1 MISIQNV
8 KKRYGKQILF
18 DDLTISFVSG
28 QRIAL
33 IGANGTGKTSLLRMI
48 LGLEKPDQGAVAVPS
63 DLSIGH
69 LPQEVE
75 VLSSKSPLSIVLEP
89 FERLLDFENAYDS
102 IAKSLDDHESPA
114 FKKALGKIDKL
125 QNELEYHDVF
135 SLVSRAKAILAGL
148 GVPSDK
154 WEQPI
159 TALSGGFRMRVV
171 LGRLLLLRPQ
181 ALLLDEPTNHLDMD
195 SLIWLEKFLDRFSG
209 TLIIVSHD
217 REFLNRMTRHTA
229 EIHNGGV
236 TVYKGNYDAYM
247 AYKVEREESL
257 KNTTKNLER
266 KIAQTER
273 FIERFRS
280 KATKASAVQ
289 SRVKMAQ
296 SLKEE
301 LPALSEKTR
310 TIHFSFPLSR
320 PSGGVPLKVERIAV
334 AYGSP
339 PESGPVFSDLSFT
352 VTRGDKIA
360 IVGPNGTGK
369 TTLLKALAQEI
380 AVSFGAVTIGH
391 NADVRYFSQHVL
403 DQLSPDKTL
412 FETIAEASGSG
423 DRTYIQNVL
432 GSFLFSGED
441 VNKTV
446 SVLSGGEKSRLALA
460 TILSKTGN
468 VLLLDEPTNHLDI
481 QSIEILAQALQEFP
495 GTVLMVSHNEYFIS
509 MVANRIIEM
518 RPGIFRDFP
527 GSIGTY
533 HSYLAAGYLQD
544 EGSENP
550 SKASEP
556 QAEIVDKQLRI
567 KAREERKQLERKIE
581 KIEKE
586 IALRERDME
595 LFGATLHDP
604 GNASNFGLL
613 HETMQKLDA
622 VKKQNELLLSQWEE
636 LQENA
641 ESYEET

>member
-48 LGLEKPDQGAVAVPS
+48 LGLEKPDQGAVAVPT

-75 VLSSKSPLSIVLEP
+75 VLSSKSPLFIVLEP
-89 FERLLDFENAYDS
+89 FERLLNFENAYDS
-102 IAKSLDDHESPA
+102 IAKSLDDHESPT
-114 FKKALGKIDKL
+114 FKKVLEKIDKL

-135 SLVSRAKAILAGL
+135 SLVSRAKSILAGL

-159 TALSGGFRMRVV
+159 AALSGGFRMRVV
-171 LGRLLLLRPQ
+171 LGRLLLLQPQ

-229 EIHNGGV
+229 EIHNGGI
-236 TVYKGNYDAYM
+236 TVYKGNYDAYA

-301 LPALSEKTR
+301 LPALSEKTH

-320 PSGGVPLKVERIAV
+320 PSGQVPLKVERISV
-334 AYGSP
+334 AYSTA
-339 PESGPVFSDLSFT
+339 PVFSDLSFI

-369 TTLLKALAQEI
+369 TTLLKVLAQEI

-391 NADVRYFSQHVL
+391 NADIRYFSQHVL

-412 FETIAEASGSG
+412 FETITEASGSG

-432 GSFLFSGED
+432 GSFLFSGEN

-460 TILSKTGN
+460 TILSKAGN

-509 MVANRIIEM
+509 KVANRIIEM
-518 RPGIFRDFP
+518 RPGVFRDFP
-527 GSIGTY
+527 GSIAMY

-550 SKASEP
+550 SKTSEP
-556 QAEIVDKQLRI
+556 QAEVVDKQQRI

-586 IALRERDME
+586 IARQERDME
-595 LFGATLHDP
+595 LFDATLHDP

-613 HETMQKLDA
+613 HETMQKIDA
-622 VKKQNELLLSQWEE
+622 VKKQNEVLLSQWEE
-636 LQENA
+636 LQENV
-641 ESYEET
+641 ESCEET

>member
-8 KKRYGKQILF
+8 KKRYGRQILF
-18 DDLTISFVSG
+18 DDLTISFVEG

-48 LGLEKPDQGAVAVPS
+48 LGLEKPDQGTVAIPS

-69 LPQEVE
+69 LPQDVE

-89 FERLLDFENAYDS
+89 FEGLLNFQNAYDS
-102 IAKSLDDHESPA
+102 IAKSLEDHESPA
-114 FKKALGKIDKL
+114 YKKALGKIDKL
-125 QNELEYHDVF
+125 QNDLEYHDVF
-135 SLVSRAKAILAGL
+135 SLVSRAKSILAGL

-154 WEQPI
+154 WEEPI
-159 TALSGGFRMRVV
+159 AALSGGFRMRVV
-171 LGRLLLLRPQ
+171 LGKLLLLQPQ
-181 ALLLDEPTNHLDMD
+181 ALLLDEPTNHLDLD

-229 EIHNGGV
+229 EIHNGKIS
-236 TVYKGNYDAYM
+236 VYKGNYDAYM
-247 AYKVEREESL
+247 AYKLEREESL
-257 KNTTKNLER
+257 KNTTKNIER

-296 SLKEE
+296 SLKDE
-301 LPALSEKTR
+301 LPAIHEKNR
-310 TIHFSFPLSR
+310 TIHFTFPLSR
-320 PSGGVPLKVERIAV
+320 PSGGIPLKAERIAV
-334 AYGSP
+334 SYGNAL
-339 PESGPVFSDLSFT
+339 ENAPVFSDLSFT

-369 TTLLKALAQEI
+369 TTLLKALAQEV
-380 AVSFGAVTIGH
+380 AVSSGAVTIGH

-403 DQLSPDKTL
+403 DQLTPDKTL
-412 FETIAEASGSG
+412 FETIADASGSG

-432 GSFLFSGED
+432 GSFLFSGDD

-481 QSIEILAQALQEFP
+481 QSIEILTDALLEFQ
-495 GTVLMVSHNEYFIS
+495 GTVLLVSHNEYFIAKT
-509 MVANRIIEM
+509 ANRIIEM

-527 GSIGTY
+527 GSIAMY
-533 HSYLAAGYLQD
+533 HSYLAAGYLKD
-544 EGSENP
+544 SEVGVGP
-550 SKASEP
+550 DASEP
-556 QAEIVDKQLRI
+556 ESETLDKKQRI
-567 KAREERKQLERKIE
+567 KTREERKQLDRKID

-586 IALRERDME
+586 IAQQEREME
-595 LFGATLHDP
+595 LFSATLHDP

-613 HETMQKLDA
+613 HETMQKLEA
-622 VKKQNELLLSQWEE
+622 VKKENELLLLQWEE
-636 LQENA
+636 LQETMEA
-641 ESYEET
+641 HED

>member
-18 DDLTISFVSG
+18 DELTISFVSG

-48 LGLEKPDQGAVAVPS
+48 LGLEKPDQGAVAVPT
-63 DLSIGH
+63 DLSIGY

-89 FERLLDFENAYDS
+89 FERLLNFENAYDS
-102 IAKSLDDHESPA
+102 IAKSLNDRENPA
-114 FKKALGKIDKL
+114 FKKALEKIDKL
-125 QNELEYHDVF
+125 QNDLEHHDVF
-135 SLVSRAKAILAGL
+135 SLVSRAKSILAGL

-159 TALSGGFRMRVV
+159 AALSGGFRMRVV
-171 LGRLLLLRPQ
+171 LGKLLLLQPQ

-229 EIHNGGV
+229 EIHNGRI
-236 TVYKGNYDAYM
+236 TVYKGNYDAYI

-296 SLKEE
+296 SLKDE
-301 LPALSEKTR
+301 LPVLSEKTR

-320 PSGGVPLKVERIAV
+320 PSGQVPLKVERISV
-334 AYGSP
+334 AYSTV
-339 PESGPVFSDLSFT
+339 PVFSDLSFI

-360 IVGPNGTGK
+360 MVGPNGTGK

-380 AVSFGAVTIGH
+380 GVSSGAVTIGH
-391 NADVRYFSQHVL
+391 NADIRYFSQHVL
-403 DQLSPDKTL
+403 DQLAPDKTL

-460 TILSKTGN
+460 TILSKAGN

-481 QSIEILAQALQEFP
+481 QSIEILSEALQEFP

-509 MVANRIIEM
+509 KVASRIIEM

-527 GSIGTY
+527 GSIAMY

-544 EGSENP
+544 DGSGNL

-556 QAEIVDKQLRI
+556 QAEAFDKQQRI
-567 KAREERKQLERKIE
+567 KVREERKQLERKIE

-586 IALRERDME
+586 IARQERDME
-595 LFGATLHDP
+595 VFGATLHNP

-613 HETMQKLDA
+613 HETMQKFDL
-622 VKKQNELLLSQWEE
+622 VKKENELLLLQWEE
-636 LQENA
+636 LQETMEA
-641 ESYEET
+641 QED

>member
-48 LGLEKPDQGAVAVPS
+48 LGLEKPDQGAVAVPT

-75 VLSSKSPLSIVLEP
+75 VLSSKSPLFIVLEP
-89 FERLLDFENAYDS
+89 FERLLNFENAYDS
-102 IAKSLDDHESPA
+102 IAKSLDDHESPT
-114 FKKALGKIDKL
+114 FKKALEKIDKL

-135 SLVSRAKAILAGL
+135 SLVSRAKSILAGL

-159 TALSGGFRMRVV
+159 AALSGGFRMRVV
-171 LGRLLLLRPQ
+171 LGRLLLLQPQ

-229 EIHNGGV
+229 EIHNGGI
-236 TVYKGNYDAYM
+236 TVYKGNYDAYA

-301 LPALSEKTR
+301 LPALSEKTH

-320 PSGGVPLKVERIAV
+320 PSGQVPLKVERISV
-334 AYGSP
+334 AYSTA
-339 PESGPVFSDLSFT
+339 PVFSDLSFI

-369 TTLLKALAQEI
+369 TTLLKVLAQEI

-391 NADVRYFSQHVL
+391 NADIRYFSQHVL

-412 FETIAEASGSG
+412 FETITEASGSG

-432 GSFLFSGED
+432 GSFLFSGEN

-460 TILSKTGN
+460 TILSKAGN

-509 MVANRIIEM
+509 KVANRIIEM
-518 RPGIFRDFP
+518 RPGVFRDFP
-527 GSIGTY
+527 GSIAMY

-550 SKASEP
+550 SKTSEP
-556 QAEIVDKQLRI
+556 QAEVVDKQQRI

-586 IALRERDME
+586 IARQERDME
-595 LFGATLHDP
+595 LFDATLHDP

-613 HETMQKLDA
+613 HETMQKIDA
-622 VKKQNELLLSQWEE
+622 VKKQNEVLLSQWEE
-636 LQENA
+636 LQENV
-641 ESYEET
+641 ESCEET

>member
-1 MISIQNV
+1 M
-8 KKRYGKQILF
+8 
-18 DDLTISFVSG
+18 
-28 QRIAL
+28 
-33 IGANGTGKTSLLRMI
+33 
-48 LGLEKPDQGAVAVPS
+48 
-63 DLSIGH
+63 
-69 LPQEVE
+69 
-75 VLSSKSPLSIVLEP
+75 LEP
-89 FERLLDFENAYDS
+89 FERLLNFENAYDS
-102 IAKSLDDHESPA
+102 IAKSLDDHESPT
-114 FKKALGKIDKL
+114 FKKALEKIDKL

-135 SLVSRAKAILAGL
+135 SLVSRAKSILAGL

-159 TALSGGFRMRVV
+159 AALSGGFRMRVV
-171 LGRLLLLRPQ
+171 LGRLLLLQPQ

-229 EIHNGGV
+229 EIHNGGI
-236 TVYKGNYDAYM
+236 TVYKGNYDAYA

-301 LPALSEKTR
+301 LPALSEKTH

-320 PSGGVPLKVERIAV
+320 PSGQAPLKVERISV
-334 AYGSP
+334 AYSTA
-339 PESGPVFSDLSFT
+339 PVFSDLSFI

-369 TTLLKALAQEI
+369 TTLLKVLAQEI

-391 NADVRYFSQHVL
+391 NADIRYFSQHVL

-412 FETIAEASGSG
+412 FETITEASGSG

-432 GSFLFSGED
+432 GSFLFSGEN

-460 TILSKTGN
+460 TILSKAGN

-509 MVANRIIEM
+509 KVANRIIEM
-518 RPGIFRDFP
+518 RPGVFRDFP
-527 GSIGTY
+527 GSIAMY

-550 SKASEP
+550 SKTSEP
-556 QAEIVDKQLRI
+556 QAEVVDKQQRI

-586 IALRERDME
+586 IARQERDME
-595 LFGATLHDP
+595 LFDATLHDP

-613 HETMQKLDA
+613 HETMQKIDA
-622 VKKQNELLLSQWEE
+622 VKKQNEVLLSQWEE
-636 LQENA
+636 LQENV
-641 ESYEET
+641 ESCEET